1 MFEPFSRGYY
11 LGRLYVRPHESE
23 RAVMQADQHDEVGRQ
38 VYGEDDEGD
47 ERPLVMKLD
56 ERHLAVHGA
65 PDVPADTLA
74 VPPSVLADTRIRN
87 PPALRQVLLAK
98 ADTASQMLSLFGD
111 QSGTGPNP
119 A

>member
-11 LGRLYVRPHESE
+11 LGRLYVRPRESD
-23 RAVMQADQHDEVGRQ
+23 RAVMQADQHDEVERQ
-38 VYGEDDEGD
+38 VYGEDGGGEQ
-47 ERPLVMKLD
+47 PLVMKLD

-87 PPALRQVLLAK
+87 PPALRGVLLAK
-98 ADTASQMLSLFGD
+98 AETATQMLSLFGD
-111 QSGTGPNP
+111 ESGAGPNP

>member
-11 LGRLYVRPHESE
+11 LGRLYVRPYESE
-23 RAVMQADQHDEVGRQ
+23 RAVMQADQHGEVERQ
-38 VYGEDDEGD
+38 VYGDDEDG

-98 ADTASQMLSLFGD
+98 AETASQMLTLFGD
-111 QSGTGPNP
+111 ESGAGPNP